1 MIRRTPPKVPR
12 PTPVRRVTHPEIAAL
27 GDPAAAQ
34 AFYQATAGRLPLVE
48 TVDDATVRVTFCWW
62 DPDAVRVLLFVNRL
76 TDETRLDDSL
86 LSRVPGTALWH
97 ASYLVEPDWRASYC
111 FLAERPGGESPLP
124 SPPEPSGIRAEP
136 SGIRAEP
143 SGIRADQIRI
153 RELLDR
159 GEADPHNPDHSVNR
173 AGIEQSVASGP
184 HAPAQPWHRSR
195 DGVRPGTFEAGEVDG
210 RRVWWYAPA
219 TPAEHPTPLVVALDG
234 EVWTSSHSL
243 PTILDNLIADGLLPP
258 THAVL
263 VDSGGRD
270 QRWQELA
277 GDDVAEYD
285 AWLAGPLLDAA
296 RARLPV
302 SESADETVIVGQS
315 LGGLT
320 ALRVG
325 LGFGDRFGLV
335 ASQSASLWQDDLS
348 EVPHRGRAR
357 IHLAHGAQEWV
368 LAPDHELLAVRLRAA
383 GHEVLAPRYN
393 GGHDYAWW
401 RGAVGDAI
409 VALLSPRDG

>member
-12 PTPVRRVTHPEIAAL
+12 PEPAPRTEHPAL
-27 GDPAAAQ
+27 VALAGDESGARAYWEQAQ
-34 AFYQATAGRLPLVE
+34 GRLPLLE
-48 TVDDATVRVTFCWW
+48 PQPDGRVRVTFCWW
-62 DPDAVRVLLFVNRL
+62 DADAVRVLLFVNRL
-76 TDETRLDDSL
+76 TDETRLADSL
-86 LSRVPGTALWH
+86 LTRVPGTALWH
-97 ASYLVEPDWRASYC
+97 LSYLMEPDWRASYC
-111 FLAERPGGESPLP
+111 FLAERPGRESPLP
-124 SPPEPSGIRAEP
+124 ATT
-136 SGIRAEP
+136 
-143 SGIRADQIRI
+143 DQIRI
-153 RELLDR
+153 RQLLDR
-159 GEADPHNPDHSVNR
+159 GEPDPGNPDRTRNR
-173 AGIEQSVASGP
+173 AGVSQSVVSLP
-184 HAPAQPWHRSR
+184 SAPAQRWHQPR
-195 DGVRPGTFEAGEVDG
+195 DGVTPGTVELGEVDG

-219 TPAEHPTPLVVALDG
+219 VADGAAPGRPTPLVVALDG

-243 PTILDNLIADGLLPP
+243 PTILDNVIADGLIPP
-258 THAVL
+258 VHAVL

-277 GDDVAEYD
+277 GDDVAAHD

-302 SESADETVIVGQS
+302 SDRAAETVITGQS

-325 LGFGDRFGLV
+325 LRFGERIGNV

-348 EVPHRGRAR
+348 ELPVGGPAR
-357 IHLAHGAQEWV
+357 IHLAHGVQEWV
-368 LAPDHELLAVRLRAA
+368 LAPDHERVAVRLREA
-383 GHEVLAPRYN
+383 GHEVLTPRYN

-401 RGAVGDAI
+401 RGAIGDSI